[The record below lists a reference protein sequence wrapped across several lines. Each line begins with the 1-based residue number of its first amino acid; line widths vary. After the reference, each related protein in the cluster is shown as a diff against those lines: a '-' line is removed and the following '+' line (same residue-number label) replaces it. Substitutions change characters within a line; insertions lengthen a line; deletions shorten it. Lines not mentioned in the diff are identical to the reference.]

1 MILNRASQDTLCNS
15 GDSLIRG
22 RMLPGQENQFLMKL
36 KRSGYIWMIG
46 FLLVPMFLGC
56 STHSSNGPAPG
67 NIPGTPIVQSTL
79 VQSSGAPV
87 MKNSSEKNS
96 EASTV
101 QSPPPPAPAH
111 AFNNDVQAYK
121 LQVED
126 EIEIKFHLVPEL
138 NDLVKVRPDGK
149 ISLQII
155 DEVEVL
161 GLAPSELDQL
171 LTKKY
176 SKTLRDPDLTVIV
189 RQFSGQK
196 VFVGGEV
203 NSQGL
208 VPIHGRLTVTQAIMQ
223 AGGFKDSAELE
234 NVVLLRNQG
243 KKDPYFAVLDLENNL
258 KDPMGGLASNGVV
271 LQPYDV
277 VFVPKS
283 TIATIDQFIDQYINK
298 VVPRSFQWG
307 FQWVTNLGT
316 GGIVP

>member
-1 MILNRASQDTLCNS
+1 MNMNQDNQETLFNLRDRLIFKRRCS
-15 GDSLIRG
+15 G
-22 RMLPGQENQFLMKL
+22 EANKFLAKWR
-36 KRSGYIWMIG
+36 RSGCVWVIG
-46 FLLVPMFLGC
+46 FFISLMFLGC
-56 STHSSNGPAPG
+56 SSTHSSKTGASG
-67 NIPGTPIVQSTL
+67 KIPGTPIVQSAPGKSPETP
-79 VQSSGAPV
+79 VVKNVSDKKPVTSVAQSSSATHPFS
-87 MKNSSEKNS
+87 N
-96 EASTV
+96 
-101 QSPPPPAPAH
+101 Q
-111 AFNNDVQAYK
+111 VQAYK

-155 DEVEVL
+155 DEIEVL
-161 GLAPSELDQL
+161 GLSPSELDEM

-176 SKTLRDPDLTVIV
+176 SRTLRDPDLTVIV

-203 NSQGL
+203 NSQG
-208 VPIHGRLTVTQAIMQ
+208 VIPIHGRLTVTQAIMQ
-223 AGGFKDSAELE
+223 AGGFKNTAELE

-243 KKDPYFAVLDLENNL
+243 KQNPYFAILNLKNNL
-258 KDPMGGLASNGVV
+258 KDPMGDMASNGVV

-283 TIATIDQFIDQYINK
+283 TIATIDQFVDQYINQL
-298 VVPRSFQWG
+298 VPRSFSWG

-316 GGIVP
+316 GGIIP